1 MKSFKFK
8 TSAAVVALLFVA
20 ASQSQAATMDK
31 AAYKDAKT
39 HISAD
44 YKANLAACKSMTG
57 NAKDIC
63 KQEAEAKEKVAKAEL
78 EYSYSNKPADQAKIA
93 KVKADTSYDVAKE
106 KCDDQAGNAKDVCVK
121 EAKAVHVK
129 ALADAKLGKEI
140 GAARKEAATDKRDAD
155 YKVAIEKCDAFA
167 GDAKTS
173 CVATAKT
180 TFGKN

>member
-8 TSAAVVALLFVA
+8 TFAAIIAMLFVA

-31 AAYKDAKT
+31 AAYKGAKT

-44 YKANLAACKSMTG
+44 YKAAVAACKSMTG

-63 KQEAEAKEKVAKAEL
+63 KEEAEAKQKVAKAEL
-78 EYSYSNKPADQAKIA
+78 EYSYTNKPADQAKIA
-93 KVKADTSYDVAKE
+93 KVKADTTYDVAKE

-129 ALADAKLGKEI
+129 ALSDAKMKKTVGE
-140 GAARKEAATDKRDAD
+140 ARKDGADDKRDAD
-155 YKVAIEKCDAFA
+155 YTVAAEKCDAMT
-167 GDAKTS
+167 GDAKAS
-173 CVATAKT
+173 CITAAKAK
-180 TFGKN
+180 FGKS